1 MLEEDEIIQYIE
13 EWANKHKVEVQEN
26 DASIE
31 ELQNK
36 IK

>member
-1 MLEEDEIIQYIE
+1 MLEENEIIQCIE
-13 EWANKHKVEVQEN
+13 EWANKHKAEVQEN